1 MCGAGSCEWITR
13 GHQDYAGQP
22 TIRSAA
28 DCKGALNTTTRRIML
43 EETDGRGGSPPS
55 PRHCP
60 AQQPGT
66 CPEGVSVSQRRKVA
80 ELAARTGCEKGL
92 FWATFID
99 RSFCPDRLG
108 ANISKI
114 HSKRRRFSQG
124 CASVGIGGDDV
135 RAGGSL
141 AGARAKRVAKPAQ
154 PRLATGGMM
163 KLFLFGS
170 RSAAGAGQLVFPP
183 DTALCCRCCHTAP
196 MTTLSMALATSAPIN
211 AQPSG
216 SK

>member
-1 MCGAGSCEWITR
+1 
-13 GHQDYAGQP
+13 
-22 TIRSAA
+22 
-28 DCKGALNTTTRRIML
+28 ML

-99 RSFCPDRLG
+99 RSFCPDRLE

-154 PRLATGGMM
+154 PRLESTGGMM

-196 MTTLSMALATSAPIN
+196 MTTPSMALATSAPIN
-211 AQPSG
+211 AHPAG

>member
-1 MCGAGSCEWITR
+1 MVAAAVRRRRDIAPRSSQARAQRESR
-13 GHQDYAGQP
+13 S
-22 TIRSAA
+22 RSA
-28 DCKGALNTTTRRIML
+28 
-43 EETDGRGGSPPS
+43 GRLRSS
-55 PRHCP
+55 PREQGAKKASLGP
-60 AQQPGT
+60 
-66 CPEGVSVSQRRKVA
+66 
-80 ELAARTGCEKGL
+80 LL
-92 FWATFID
+92 DIY

-154 PRLATGGMM
+154 PRLESTGGMM

-196 MTTLSMALATSAPIN
+196 MTTPSMALATSAPIN
-211 AQPSG
+211 AHPAG